1 VAQQR
6 FMLFLVGTFGLIS
19 LLLAALGVY
28 SVISYLV
35 AQRNREMSIRVAL
48 GARGAD
54 VVRLVVGQGVV
65 LVLVGALIGTA
76 GAMLA
81 TRLLKGMVYETS
93 TTDPAGFGAV
103 IVLLC
108 VIAVAASYV
117 PARRAARVDPMN
129 VLRGG

>member
-1 VAQQR
+1 
-6 FMLFLVGTFGLIS
+6 MLFLVGTFGLIS